1 MKNHLKFVIGSFA
14 LLACLAAGPAARA
27 EASAPAASAQ
37 PYSVAKQAVIG
48 PLAWQRV
55 GSPLS
60 LNA

>member
-1 MKNHLKFVIGSFA
+1 MKTHLKYAIGGLA
-14 LLACLAAGPAARA
+14 LLACLALVSTARA
-27 EASAPAASAQ
+27 EASAPQAGAQ
-37 PYSVAKQAVIG
+37 PCVAAQQAVIG